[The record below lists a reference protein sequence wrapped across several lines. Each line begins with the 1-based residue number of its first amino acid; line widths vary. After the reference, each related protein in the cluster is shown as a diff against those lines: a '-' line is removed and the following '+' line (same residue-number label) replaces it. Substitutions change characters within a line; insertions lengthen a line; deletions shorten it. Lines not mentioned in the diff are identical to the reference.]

1 MKQISIFMLCL
12 LMAMA
17 CSSPQKKVNENQE
30 APANTPTELKAK
42 EVQLAVTE
50 VSYNAGGA
58 QLTGYMAHDA
68 SLEGKRP
75 GVLVVHEWWGHNDYA
90 RKRADMLAELGF
102 VAFAVDMYGDGK
114 LATHPDDAGK
124 FMNEVM
130 QNLDAGTARF
140 KAAMEQLKANPH
152 VDPDKIAA
160 IGYCFGGSVV
170 LSMANAGLDLD
181 AVAAFHSSVQVP
193 IAPEAGKVKAK
204 ILVCNG
210 ADDPFIQPETVTAF
224 KATMDNAG
232 ADYKYVSYEG
242 ATHSFTNPE
251 ATDKGKEFKLPLAY
265 NEAADKASWD
275 ELQTLLASAFK

>member
-1 MKQISIFMLCL
+1 
-12 LMAMA
+12 MAMA
-17 CSSPQKKVNENQE
+17 CSSPQKKVNENQK

-232 ADYKYVSYEG
+232 ADYKYVAYEG

-275 ELQTLLASAFK
+275 ELQTMLASAFK